1 MSEHAMKM
9 MEKQDFSVN
18 ILDPKKIRICRDEMG
33 RLKLIF
39 DDAVKITIKRVVRA
53 FPLTMPWRYII
64 LIDENDREIGLLR
77 DIRELDES
85 SMKVLKDELERV
97 YFIPKIKRIYRIKE
111 EFGVL
116 IWETET
122 DKGPRRF
129 EVTSRRNVKKMGKRR
144 IIVRDA
150 DGNLYDIPDYAHLD
164 QKSIILL
171 ESVI

>member
-1 MSEHAMKM
+1 
-9 MEKQDFSVN
+9 MEMQDFSVN
-18 ILDPKKIRICRDEMG
+18 ILDPGKIRICRDESG

-39 DDAVKITIKRVVRA
+39 EDGEKVTIKRVVRT

-64 LIDENDREIGLLR
+64 MIDENDREIGLLKS
-77 DIRELDES
+77 IKGLDES

-97 YFIPKIKRIYRIKE
+97 YFIPKIKRIRQIKE

-116 IWETET
+116 IWDTET

-129 EVTSRRNVKKMGKRR
+129 EVTSRRNVKKIGKRR
-144 IIVRDA
+144 IIIRDA
-150 DGNLYDIPDYAHLD
+150 DGNLYDIPDYAKLD
-164 QKSIILL
+164 QKSLILL

>member
-1 MSEHAMKM
+1 MRG
-9 MEKQDFSVN
+9 FYVN
-18 ILDPKKIRICRDEMG
+18 ILDPRKIRICREESG

-39 DDAVKITIKRVVRA
+39 DNDEKVLIKRVVRA
-53 FPLTMPWRYII
+53 FPLTMPWRFII
-64 LIDENDREIGLLR
+64 LIDENDREVGLLR
-77 DIRELDES
+77 DLGDLDET

-97 YFIPKIKRIYRIKE
+97 YFIPKIKKIHRIKE

-129 EVTSRRNVKKMGKRR
+129 EVTSRRDVKKMGKRR

-150 DGNLYDIPDYAHLD
+150 DGNLYDIPDYADLD

>member
-1 MSEHAMKM
+1 
-9 MEKQDFSVN
+9 MEMRGFYVN
-18 ILDPKKIRICRDEMG
+18 ILDPRKIRICRDESG

-39 DDAVKITIKRVVRA
+39 DNDEKVLIKRVVRA

-64 LIDENDREIGLLR
+64 LIDENDREVGLLR
-77 DIRELDES
+77 DLGDLDET

-97 YFIPKIKRIYRIKE
+97 YFIPKIKKIHRIKE

-129 EVTSRRNVKKMGKRR
+129 EVTSRRDVKKMGKRR

-150 DGNLYDIPDYAHLD
+150 DGNLYDIPDYADLD

>member
-1 MSEHAMKM
+1 
-9 MEKQDFSVN
+9 MEMRGFYVN
-18 ILDPKKIRICRDEMG
+18 ILDPRKIRICREESG

-39 DDAVKITIKRVVRA
+39 DNDEKVLIKRVIRA

-64 LIDENDREIGLLR
+64 LIDENDREVGLLR
-77 DIRELDES
+77 DLGDLDET

-97 YFIPKIKRIYRIKE
+97 YFIPKIKKIHRIKE

-129 EVTSRRNVKKMGKRR
+129 EVTSRRDVKKMGKRR

-150 DGNLYDIPDYAHLD
+150 DGNLYDIPDYADLD

>member
-1 MSEHAMKM
+1 MKA
-9 MEKQDFSVN
+9 QDFSVN
-18 ILDPKKIRICRDEMG
+18 ILDPSKIRIRRDGSG
-33 RLKLIF
+33 RLRAIL
-39 DDAVKITIKRVVRA
+39 DDAEEFRVKRIVRA

-64 LIDENDREIGLLR
+64 LIDENDREIGL
-77 DIRELDES
+77 IRNIGDLDEN
-85 SMKVLKDELERV
+85 SMRILKDELERV
-97 YFIPKIKRIYRIKE
+97 YFIPKITKIYQIKE

-144 IIVRDA
+144 IIIRDA
-150 DGNLYDIPDYAHLD
+150 DGNLYDIPDYANLD
-164 QKSIILL
+164 QKSLVLL

>member
-1 MSEHAMKM
+1 
-9 MEKQDFSVN
+9 METQDFSVN
-18 ILDPKKIRICRDEMG
+18 ILDPKKIRICRDESR
-33 RLKLIF
+33 RLRLIF
-39 DDAVKITIKRVVRA
+39 DNGEEVTIKRVVRA

-64 LIDENDREIGLLR
+64 FIDEDNREIGLLR
-77 DIRELDES
+77 DIKSLDES
-85 SMKVLKDELERV
+85 SMKELKDELEKV
-97 YFIPKIKRIYRIKE
+97 YFIPKIKRIRQIKE

-129 EVTSRRNVKKMGKRR
+129 EVTSRRNVKKIGKRR
-144 IIVRDA
+144 IIVRDV
-150 DGNLYDIPDYAHLD
+150 DGNLYDIPDYTDLD

>member
-1 MSEHAMKM
+1 
-9 MEKQDFSVN
+9 MEMRGFYVN
-18 ILDPKKIRICRDEMG
+18 ILDPRKIRICREESG

-39 DDAVKITIKRVVRA
+39 DNDEKVLIKRVVRA
-53 FPLTMPWRYII
+53 FPLTMPWRYVI
-64 LIDENDREIGLLR
+64 LIDENDREVGLLR
-77 DIRELDES
+77 DLGDLDET

-97 YFIPKIKRIYRIKE
+97 YFIPKIKKIHRIKE

-129 EVTSRRNVKKMGKRR
+129 EVTSRRDVKKMGKRR

-150 DGNLYDIPDYAHLD
+150 DGNLYDIPDYADLD

>member
-1 MSEHAMKM
+1 MRG
-9 MEKQDFSVN
+9 FYVN
-18 ILDPKKIRICRDEMG
+18 ILDPRKIRICREESG

-39 DDAVKITIKRVVRA
+39 DNDEKVLIKRVIRA
-53 FPLTMPWRYII
+53 FPLTMPWRYVI
-64 LIDENDREIGLLR
+64 LIDENDREVGLLR
-77 DIRELDES
+77 DLGDLDET

-97 YFIPKIKRIYRIKE
+97 YFIPKIKKIHRIKE

-129 EVTSRRNVKKMGKRR
+129 EVTSRRDVKKMGKRR

-150 DGNLYDIPDYAHLD
+150 DGNLYDIPDYADLD

>member
-1 MSEHAMKM
+1 M
-9 MEKQDFSVN
+9 MEQHEFSVN
-18 ILDPKKIRICRDEMG
+18 ILNPKEIQICRDEHG
-33 RLKLIF
+33 KLRLIF
-39 DDAVKITIKRVVRA
+39 ENGEKITVKRVVRA

-64 LIDENDREIGLLR
+64 LIDENGREIGLLR
-77 DIRELDES
+77 DIKELDEPS
-85 SMKVLKDELERV
+85 IRVLKEELEKA
-97 YFIPKIKRIYRIKE
+97 YFIPKIKKIRQIKE

-116 IWETET
+116 IWDTET

-144 IIVRDA
+144 IIIRDA
-150 DGNLYDIPDYAHLD
+150 DGNLYDIPDYACLD

>member
-1 MSEHAMKM
+1 MNM
-9 MEKQDFSVN
+9 QDFSIK
-18 ILDPKKIRICRDEMG
+18 ILDPKRIRICRDDSR
-33 RLKLIF
+33 RLRLIF
-39 DDAVKITIKRVVRA
+39 DNEEKLTIKKVVRV
-53 FPLTMPWRYII
+53 FPLTRPWRYII
-64 LIDENDREIGLLR
+64 LIDEKDKEIGL
-77 DIRELDES
+77 IRNIEDLDES
-85 SMKVLKDELERV
+85 SMKTLKDELERV
-97 YFIPKIKRIYRIKE
+97 YFIPKIKKIYQIKE

-129 EVTSRRNVKKMGKRR
+129 EVTSRRDVKKMGKRR

-150 DGNLYDIPDYAHLD
+150 DGNLYDIPSYTSLD

>member
-1 MSEHAMKM
+1 
-9 MEKQDFSVN
+9 MEMRGFYVN
-18 ILDPKKIRICRDEMG
+18 ILDPRKIRICRDESG

-39 DDAVKITIKRVVRA
+39 DNDEKVLIKRVVRA
-53 FPLTMPWRYII
+53 FPLTMPWRYVI
-64 LIDENDREIGLLR
+64 LIDENDREVGLLR
-77 DIRELDES
+77 DLGDLDET

-97 YFIPKIKRIYRIKE
+97 YFIPKIKKIHRIKE

-129 EVTSRRNVKKMGKRR
+129 EVTSRRDVKKMGKRR

-150 DGNLYDIPDYAHLD
+150 DGNLYDIPDYADLD
-164 QKSIILL
+164 
-171 ESVI
+171 

>member
-1 MSEHAMKM
+1 
-9 MEKQDFSVN
+9 MEQRDFSVN
-18 ILDPKKIRICRDEMG
+18 ILDPRKIRICRGESG
-33 RLKLIF
+33 RLKIIF
-39 DDAVKITIKRVVRA
+39 DEAEKITIKRVVRA

-77 DIRELDES
+77 DVKDLDES
-85 SMKVLKDELERV
+85 SMKVLKEELERV
-97 YFIPKIKRIYRIKE
+97 YFIPKIKKIRQIKE

-129 EVTSRRNVKKMGKRR
+129 EVTSRRDVKKMGKRR

-150 DGNLYDIPDYAHLD
+150 DGNLYDIPDYARLD
-164 QKSIILL
+164 QKSMILL

>member
-1 MSEHAMKM
+1 MRG
-9 MEKQDFSVN
+9 FYVN
-18 ILDPKKIRICRDEMG
+18 ILDPRKIRICREESG

-39 DDAVKITIKRVVRA
+39 DNDEKVLIKRVIRA

-64 LIDENDREIGLLR
+64 LIDENDREVGLLR
-77 DIRELDES
+77 DLGDLDET

-97 YFIPKIKRIYRIKE
+97 YFIPKIKKIHRIKE

-129 EVTSRRNVKKMGKRR
+129 EVTSRRDVKKMGKRR

-150 DGNLYDIPDYAHLD
+150 DGNLYDIPDYADLD

>member
-1 MSEHAMKM
+1 
-9 MEKQDFSVN
+9 MEMRGFYVN
-18 ILDPKKIRICRDEMG
+18 ILDPRKIRICREESG

-39 DDAVKITIKRVVRA
+39 DNDEKVLIKRVVRA
-53 FPLTMPWRYII
+53 FPLTMPWRFII
-64 LIDENDREIGLLR
+64 LIDENDREVGLLR
-77 DIRELDES
+77 DLGDLDET

-97 YFIPKIKRIYRIKE
+97 YFIPKIKKIHRIKE

-129 EVTSRRNVKKMGKRR
+129 EVTSRRDVKKMGKRR

-150 DGNLYDIPDYAHLD
+150 DGNLYDIPDYADLD

>member
-1 MSEHAMKM
+1 
-9 MEKQDFSVN
+9 MEMRGFYVN
-18 ILDPKKIRICRDEMG
+18 ILDPRKIRICRGESG

-39 DDAVKITIKRVVRA
+39 DNDEKVLIKRVVRA
-53 FPLTMPWRYII
+53 FPLTMPWRYVI
-64 LIDENDREIGLLR
+64 LIDENDREVGLLR
-77 DIRELDES
+77 DLGDLDET

-97 YFIPKIKRIYRIKE
+97 YFIPKIKKIHRIKE

-129 EVTSRRNVKKMGKRR
+129 EVTSRRDVKKMGKRR

-150 DGNLYDIPDYAHLD
+150 DGNLYDIPDYADLD

>member
-1 MSEHAMKM
+1 
-9 MEKQDFSVN
+9 METQDFSVN
-18 ILDPKKIRICRDEMG
+18 ILDPKKIRICRDESR
-33 RLKLIF
+33 RLRLIF
-39 DDAVKITIKRVVRA
+39 DNGEEVTIKRVVRA

-64 LIDENDREIGLLR
+64 FIDEDNREIGLLR
-77 DIRELDES
+77 DIKSLDES
-85 SMKVLKDELERV
+85 SMKELKDELEKV
-97 YFIPKIKRIYRIKE
+97 YFIPKIKRIRQIKE

-129 EVTSRRNVKKMGKRR
+129 EVTSRRNVKKIDKRR
-144 IIVRDA
+144 IIVRDV
-150 DGNLYDIPDYAHLD
+150 DGNLYDIPDYTDLD

>member
-1 MSEHAMKM
+1 
-9 MEKQDFSVN
+9 MEMRGFYVN
-18 ILDPKKIRICRDEMG
+18 ILDPRKIRICREESG

-39 DDAVKITIKRVVRA
+39 DNDEKVLIKRVVRA

-64 LIDENDREIGLLR
+64 LIDENDREVGLLR
-77 DIRELDES
+77 DLGDLDET

-97 YFIPKIKRIYRIKE
+97 YFIPKIKKIHRIKE

-129 EVTSRRNVKKMGKRR
+129 EVTSRRDVKKMGKRR

-150 DGNLYDIPDYAHLD
+150 DGNLYDIPDYADLD

>member
-1 MSEHAMKM
+1 
-9 MEKQDFSVN
+9 MEMRGFYVN
-18 ILDPKKIRICRDEMG
+18 ILDPRKIRICRDESG

-39 DDAVKITIKRVVRA
+39 DNDEKVLIKRVVRA
-53 FPLTMPWRYII
+53 FPLTMPWRYVI
-64 LIDENDREIGLLR
+64 LIDENDREVGLLR
-77 DIRELDES
+77 DLGDLDET

-97 YFIPKIKRIYRIKE
+97 YFIPKIKKIHRIKE
-111 EFGVL
+111 EFGFL

-129 EVTSRRNVKKMGKRR
+129 EVTSRRDVKKMGKRR

-150 DGNLYDIPDYAHLD
+150 DGNLYDIPDYADLD

>member
-1 MSEHAMKM
+1 MRG
-9 MEKQDFSVN
+9 FYVN
-18 ILDPKKIRICRDEMG
+18 ILDPRKIRICREESG

-39 DDAVKITIKRVVRA
+39 DNDEKVLIKRVIRA

-64 LIDENDREIGLLR
+64 LIDKNDREVGLLR
-77 DIRELDES
+77 DLGDLDET

-97 YFIPKIKRIYRIKE
+97 YFIPKIKKIHRIKE

-129 EVTSRRNVKKMGKRR
+129 EVTSRRDVKKMGKRR

-150 DGNLYDIPDYAHLD
+150 DGNLYDIPDYADLD

>member
-1 MSEHAMKM
+1 MKP
-9 MEKQDFSVN
+9 QDFSVN
-18 ILDPKKIRICRDEMG
+18 ILDPRKIRIYRDETG
-33 RLKLIF
+33 RLRLIY
-39 DDAVKITIKRVVRA
+39 DDAEKITIKRIVRA

-64 LIDENDREIGLLR
+64 LIDENGREIGLIR
-77 DIRELDES
+77 DVGDLDES
-85 SMKVLKDELERV
+85 SMKTLKDELEKA
-97 YFIPKIKRIYRIKE
+97 YFIPKIKRIYQIKE

-129 EVTSRRNVKKMGKRR
+129 EVTSRRDVKKMGKRR

-150 DGNLYDIPDYAHLD
+150 DGNLYDIPNYASLD

>member
-1 MSEHAMKM
+1 
-9 MEKQDFSVN
+9 MEMQDFSVN
-18 ILDPKKIRICRDEMG
+18 ILDPRKIRICRDESG

-39 DDAVKITIKRVVRA
+39 EDGEKVTIKRVVRA

-64 LIDENDREIGLLR
+64 MIDENDREIGLLKS
-77 DIRELDES
+77 IKGLDES

-97 YFIPKIKRIYRIKE
+97 YFIPKIKRIRQIKE

-116 IWETET
+116 IWDTET

-129 EVTSRRNVKKMGKRR
+129 EVTSRRNVKKIGKRR
-144 IIVRDA
+144 IIIRDA
-150 DGNLYDIPDYAHLD
+150 DGNLYDIPDYAKLD
-164 QKSIILL
+164 QKSLILL